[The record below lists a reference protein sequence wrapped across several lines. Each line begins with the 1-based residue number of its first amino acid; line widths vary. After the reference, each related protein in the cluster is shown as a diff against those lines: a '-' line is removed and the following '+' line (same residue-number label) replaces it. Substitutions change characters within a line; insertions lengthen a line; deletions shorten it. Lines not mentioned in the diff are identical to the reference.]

1 MEKTAGVS
9 IIEPVPLLADE
20 VFVRNPPVSETGGGD
35 ISVLS
40 VSPFPDDPDAVERIL
55 HPPQWNVHKARTL
68 KSAMAVF
75 KRNRPP
81 LIVCE
86 CNLGQETWR
95 ELLAEITLTPEPP
108 LLIVASRL
116 ADDYLWAEA
125 LNLGAYD
132 VLAKPFDQGGTH
144 ANPHIR
150 LVALARPAR
159 RRQTVGII
167 VGGQRL
173 AGRCSVE
180 RKWKMASYAKMV
192 VPDVTTSPDAQ
203 PAVAEIDET
212 RIAALAYQLWQER
225 GCPIGSDQDDWFRA
239 ETMLRSQSE
248 DPAKV
253 LVAAT

>member
-132 VLAKPFDQGGTH
+132 VLAKPFDQAELTRTLTSAWLHWLGQQG
-144 ANPHIR
+144 A
-150 LVALARPAR
+150 ARPSA
-159 RRQTVGII
+159 
-167 VGGQRL
+167 L
-173 AGRCSVE
+173 SSAGSGWQGDALSKGSG
-180 RKWKMASYAKMV
+180 KWQ
-192 VPDVTTSPDAQ
+192 VTQ
-203 PAVAEIDET
+203 K
-212 RIAALAYQLWQER
+212 W
-225 GCPIGSDQDDWFRA
+225 WFP
-239 ETMLRSQSE
+239 M
-248 DPAKV
+248 
-253 LVAAT
+253 